1 MNNIY
6 NKTFMK
12 KTIRLT
18 ESELIN
24 LVQRIIKEQ
33 EGFDQ
38 LDDTPIEDDIDFYDE
53 EDEFEDLG
61 FDMEDDIEMDDEF
74 QTKMRVKERMR
85 KDRPSNLG
93 IGAGTRWDWESEKEW
108 SPIKPSDLPLEKYL
122 KTKMK

>member
-1 MNNIY
+1 
-6 NKTFMK
+6 MK

-74 QTKMRVKERMR
+74 QTKMRVKERMK
-85 KDRPSNLG
+85 KDRQSALG